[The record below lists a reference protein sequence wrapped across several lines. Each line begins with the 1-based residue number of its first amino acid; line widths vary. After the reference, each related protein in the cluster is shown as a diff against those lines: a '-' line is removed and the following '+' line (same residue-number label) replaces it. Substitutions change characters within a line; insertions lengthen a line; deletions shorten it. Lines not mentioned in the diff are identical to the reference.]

1 MEAYRRVKLSALERE
16 IEEHRIFLMDKVHQ
30 EISSIRVAE
39 INKWMNEIGTTNEK
53 LDQIKDL
60 CQQMIATNDNQ
71 QSSSV
76 IEETITCHERT
87 PIGRK

>member
-1 MEAYRRVKLSALERE
+1 MERD
-16 IEEHRIFLMDKVHQ
+16 IEEHRIFLMDQIHQ

-39 INKWMNEIGTTNEK
+39 MDQWINEIGTNNEK

-87 PIGRK
+87 PIGTK

>member
-1 MEAYRRVKLSALERE
+1 MERE
-16 IEEHRIFLMDKVHQ
+16 IEEHRIFLMDQVHQ
-30 EISSIRVAE
+30 QISSIRVAE
-39 INKWMNEIGTTNEK
+39 MDKWMNEIGKTKEK

-87 PIGRK
+87 PIETK